1 MSKSSVKVVLNH
13 SGVRELLKSEE
24 MMQICKGYADNAL
37 GRLGD
42 GYEVNC
48 HIGKNRVN
56 AEIKAVSFSA
66 RRENIENNSIL
77 KALR

>member
-1 MSKSSVKVVLNH
+1 MGKSDVKVVLNR

-24 MMQICKGYADNAL
+24 MMQICKGYAETAR

-42 GYEVNC
+42 GYEVTC
-48 HIGKNRVN
+48 HVGKNRVN
-56 AEIKAVSFSA
+56 AEIKAVSFGA
-66 RRENIENNSIL
+66 RKENLENNTIL